1 MNKKNWIWATV
12 CFAII
17 LTIHLV
23 HLIIHRTSLIGKES
37 FYYIN
42 DALQEAGNNWYSW
55 FLMSST
61 GQLQVETTSFIVLIL
76 SGMLSFILFMLLL
89 EKLEENE
96 KIKQLSMFFLLAS
109 PLFIYNISVSQ
120 PFAILSVLFIATIY
134 FLMFENFLKY
144 LSIPTSAL
152 VAFLD
157 PGVFIF
163 FILPL
168 LFYIL
173 IKKKNSLLIGAVS
186 LISLIITS
194 LRIETLHMKDV
205 AFSLSHFLEENISMF
220 GALKG
225 FTFISCLLVLIAFIY
240 TWKKKKEF
248 LPIYAMVVLAL
259 FSSFYIEDSYKI
271 LLNFLLA
278 YASAYGLYKLM
289 HIRWELLL
297 IKKLIVI
304 IVITGIVISGI
315 FYVNFL
321 YSKSPSQDMVGALNF
336 IRGNSLEH
344 ETVLS
349 DNEKREW
356 IIYFADR
363 KFCCYNETKDIF
375 KTRNNEVAVNFM
387 EYNNVSF
394 ILVDDT
400 TKKLMEREGGSQGL
414 EFIME
419 NSNNFRKMKDY
430 EEIDVWAFRR

>member
-1 MNKKNWIWATV
+1 MNKKNWIWIIA
-12 CFAII
+12 CFVVI

-61 GQLQVETTSFIVLIL
+61 GQLQMETTSFIVLVL

-96 KIKQLSMFFLLAS
+96 KIKHLSMFFLLAS
-109 PLFIYNISVSQ
+109 PLFIYNIAVSQ
-120 PFAILSVLFIATIY
+120 PFAILSVLFLLTIY
-134 FLMFENFLKY
+134 LLMFENFLKY
-144 LSIPTSAL
+144 FSIPASAL

-157 PGVFIF
+157 PGIFIF
-163 FILPL
+163 FILPF

-173 IKKKNSLLIGAVS
+173 IKKKNSLLIGVVS
-186 LISLIITS
+186 FISLIIAS
-194 LRIETLHMKDV
+194 LRIEDLNIKDII
-205 AFSLSHFLEENISMF
+205 FSLSHFLEENISMF

-248 LPIYAMVVLAL
+248 LPIYAMVILAL
-259 FSSFYIEDSYKI
+259 LSSFYIESSYKI
-271 LLNFLLA
+271 LLNFLLV
-278 YASAYGLYKLM
+278 YASAHGLYKLM
-289 HIRWELLL
+289 HIRWELQL
-297 IKKLIVI
+297 IRKLIFF
-304 IVITGIVISGI
+304 IVIAGIVTSGV

-321 YSKSPSQDMVGALNF
+321 YSKSPSQDMVGALSF

-344 ETVLS
+344 ETVFS
-349 DNEKREW
+349 DNEKEEW

-363 KFCCYNETKDIF
+363 KFCCHNETEDIF
-375 KTRNNEVAVNFM
+375 RTRNNEIAVNFM
-387 EYNNVSF
+387 EKNNVSF
-394 ILVDDT
+394 ILVDDA
-400 TKKLMEREGGSQGL
+400 TKKLMQREGGSSGL